1 MHILAHYFHTAR
13 ITCGCMWKSLNMTA
27 KNLQSNPVWPYIP
40 HEMHM
45 FAHYFHTTRSTCGCM
60 WKNVN
65 MNSQKTHSQI
75 PCGITFHIKCTC
87 SHIISTQQNQQKCE
101 YKQQKIHSQIP
112 CGITFYM
119 KCTYLHIIFTQ
130 QELRLD
136 ACRKININININSKK
151 STVK

>member
-45 FAHYFHTTRSTCGCM
+45 LEHYFHTTRSTCGCM

-65 MNSQKTHSQI
+65 MNSKKTHSQI
-75 PCGITFHIKCTC
+75 PCGITFPKNAHAHTLFPHNKINMWM
-87 SHIISTQQNQQKCE
+87 HVEKCE

-136 ACRKININININSKK
+136 ARRKI
-151 STVK
+151 